1 MDAMSVPLTRSPD
14 CRYSCSSSMQ
24 YPVNSRAAQKIKMR
38 SGVHSARSAAH
49 SATQWGVRRERRLRG
64 GRRVRS
70 ESGLTSVRVR
80 VRRARVARPDVQ
92 HDVQV
97 VL

>member
-1 MDAMSVPLTRSPD
+1 
-14 CRYSCSSSMQ
+14 
-24 YPVNSRAAQKIKMR
+24 MR

-49 SATQWGVRRERRLRG
+49 SATQWGVRRERRLRAAG
-64 GRRVRS
+64 VCALS
-70 ESGLTSVRVR
+70 VSLTSVRVR
-80 VRRARVARPDVQ
+80 VRRGTSRDVQ